1 MIFYTINVFVFYR
14 TLVNTTHLRD
24 NSKAILAQD
33 NAREGIRMFKECTD
47 FMLKI
52 K

>member
-33 NAREGIRMFKECTD
+33 DAREGIQMFEECID
-47 FMLKI
+47 FKLKI
-52 K
+52 E